1 MMQSH
6 KPAACVPTTRLAVSV
21 FLLGVLFSVSACTSM
36 PWNMPQPDNGTVSY
50 MTVPPG
56 YYRVNPGDS
65 LDRIAAGFG
74 LRPDDV
80 VRWNGL
86 ASSTAIVPTQLLR
99 VAPPVTATE
108 HAPPDHDNVGA
119 HLPET
124 QSPSGFIW
132 PAQGQ
137 VVQPF
142 VAGKSHGVRIDGM
155 PGTPVDAVAAG
166 RVVYAGATV
175 AGYGPLVII
184 KHDNGLITAYGH
196 DGKLLVKDNDAV
208 KQGQVIAEMG
218 EGKQGRGVLQ
228 FEVRR
233 NGKEIDPLSVLP
245 AEPTRAIQ

>member
-1 MMQSH
+1 M
-6 KPAACVPTTRLAVSV
+6 T
-21 FLLGVLFSVSACTSM
+21 
-36 PWNMPQPDNGTVSY
+36 WDMPQPDNGTASY
-50 MTVPPG
+50 ATVPPG
-56 YYRVNPGDS
+56 YYRVNPDDS

-86 ASSTAIVPTQLLR
+86 ASGTAIVPGQLLR
-99 VAPPVTATE
+99 VALPVTASE
-108 HAPPDHDNVGA
+108 HSPPDRDNVGA
-119 HLPET
+119 RAPET

-137 VVQPF
+137 VIQPF
-142 VAGKSHGVRIDGM
+142 VAGKSHGVRIEGM
-155 PGTPVDAVAAG
+155 PGAPVDAVAAG
-166 RVVYAGATV
+166 RVVYAGTTIA
-175 AGYGPLVII
+175 AYGPLVII

-218 EGKQGRGVLQ
+218 AGEDGRGVLQ

-233 NGKEIDPLSVLP
+233 NGEEVDPLSVLP
-245 AEPTRAIQ
+245 AERTRVIQ